1 MSVQLHPPLR
11 VEDAEVLWHFEI
23 ENRAWFERWV
33 GPRPDTYW
41 ELGSLTKFIEAQLA
55 DPDAMYL
62 VWDGATLLGRV
73 NLTGIAQGVAQ
84 LGGYRIGEAHVGR
97 GGVASAAV
105 AIAWMRPARWA
116 SGRWKRGWLWATR
129 PRSVCWRNAAFT
141 PPPGCDRPESSTC
154 GSFVAIWTDSRM
166 IAL

>member
-105 AIAWMRPARWA
+105 AIALDEARA
-116 SGRWKRGWLWATR
+116 LGLWAVEAR
-129 PRSVCWRNAAFT
+129 VALGNPASVRVLEKCGFHPLRDATGRRARHAALLSQSGLT
-141 PPPGCDRPESSTC
+141 AG
-154 GSFVAIWTDSRM
+154 
-166 IAL
+166 